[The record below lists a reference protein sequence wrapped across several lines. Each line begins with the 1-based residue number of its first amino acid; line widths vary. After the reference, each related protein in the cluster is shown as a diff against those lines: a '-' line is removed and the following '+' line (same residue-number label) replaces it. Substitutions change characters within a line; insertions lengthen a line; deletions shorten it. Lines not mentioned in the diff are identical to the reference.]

1 MTIPQFGGIRQ
12 SLGDALGLSEALLW
26 IPLSLV
32 LIAGYFAT
40 QKILAISVAK
50 PIESLAKNARDGET
64 AGFVFQKKSALEEED
79 ALKRFF
85 EKQSQKVSEIES
97 CFDDLEKSL
106 ASANEEVANLSSQSD
121 RQAKELTQFEESNHE
136 LRVSN
141 QSMAAENEVLQTT
154 LDSERRSKVGREV
167 KLRAHEIYVQMERAV
182 AKGAAQAIWIPNL
195 MERLKAPTDQIN
207 ELAHQLESN
216 WSRTSFDRIADE
228 IAKIREQSDRQCKL
242 LAKLSTEELL
252 AAVPEAQEILEAG
265 DVEIGSSEPEI
276 ANSASV
282 KPESNRDEAAQD
294 VYAAIESNEETPD
307 TLEAEEE
314 EAEPVKL
321 SLASQNDSTEEET
334 SKVEIEIASEDLIE
348 ATTSD
353 NDIPQTEAEPVEIE
367 SESIALPDASQD
379 SDTSGGAEALTALQS
394 LVFEL
399 VRDYSQ
405 EVENVKID
413 ADFQDPIKD
422 IEVDEELLE
431 SVLSNLIEI
440 AIYQWKEGSVRL
452 RVSRKDDNITFAVE
466 SQGMPLEYG
475 EFDETQTNRIESALD
490 RKIDVDMPSEN
501 ELRMRYKYVL
511 EDN

>member
-12 SLGDALGLSEALLW
+12 SLANALGLSEALLW
-26 IPLSLV
+26 IPVSLL

-85 EKQSQKVSEIES
+85 EKQTQKVSEIEG

-106 ASANEEVANLSSQSD
+106 ASADEEVANLSSQSE
-121 RQAKELTQFEESNHE
+121 RQAKDLAQFEESNHE
-136 LRVSN
+136 LRVRN

-167 KLRAHEIYVQMERAV
+167 KMRAHEIYVQMERAV

-207 ELAHQLESN
+207 ELAHELESN
-216 WSRTSFDRIADE
+216 WSRTSFDRIAGE

-242 LAKLSTEELL
+242 LEKLSTEELL

-276 ANSASV
+276 ENSDPV
-282 KPESNRDEAAQD
+282 KPEPNRDEAAQD
-294 VYAAIESNEETPD
+294 VYAAIESQAESSDTP
-307 TLEAEEE
+307 EEE
-314 EAEPVKL
+314 EPEPAKL
-321 SLASQNDSTEEET
+321 SLAPQNDSIEEVASEA
-334 SKVEIEIASEDLIE
+334 EIEISSEDSIE
-348 ATTSD
+348 AIASD
-353 NDIPQTEAEPVEIE
+353 NDLLQAEAEPVEIE
-367 SESIALPDASQD
+367 SEAIALPDASQD
-379 SDTSGGAEALTALQS
+379 ADPAGDAEALTALQS